1 MSGTLF
7 LCTVIFFFDTAS
19 HMETVKHGIPENCL
33 FGLHFLIKNKMNID
47 RWSVEYDF
55 IACKFIYYT
64 NRIILNLCTKHNAK
78 KESITVEL
86 LVIFSEK
93 RAMFIWREKSGI
105 KFNFL
110 KCAPHLWYICTKRK
124 VAVRF
129 YVFCFCK
136 HSISSIKV
144 NIHSG

>member
-1 MSGTLF
+1 
-7 LCTVIFFFDTAS
+7 
-19 HMETVKHGIPENCL
+19 
-33 FGLHFLIKNKMNID
+33 MNID

-110 KCAPHLWYICTKRK
+110 KCTPHVWNICTKRK
-124 VAVRF
+124 VAVLF